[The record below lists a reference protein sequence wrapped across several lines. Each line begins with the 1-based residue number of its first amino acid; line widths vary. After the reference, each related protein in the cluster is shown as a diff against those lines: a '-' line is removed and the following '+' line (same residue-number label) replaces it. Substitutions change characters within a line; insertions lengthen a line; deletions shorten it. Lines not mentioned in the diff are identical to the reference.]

1 MYNNSMLNWL
11 VSENY
16 ALCAGMLRFFLHH
29 NIATIVA
36 AMTMM
41 TPTPTCDS
49 TSSRGVKKA
58 TQNQNNVIPFLKV
71 NLN

>member
-41 TPTPTCDS
+41 TPTPTCD
-49 TSSRGVKKA
+49 
-58 TQNQNNVIPFLKV
+58 NVIQPAAEA
-71 NLN
+71 